1 MATTVKKEALRL
13 IESQPENATWEQLSY
28 VLYVRAEIEAGLR
41 SRDEEPMISNN
52 EIRAKYGL
60 KPLP

>member
-1 MATTVKKEALRL
+1 MATTVKDEAHKL
-13 IESQPENATWEQLSY
+13 IESLPDDATWEDFKY
-28 VLYVRAEIEAGLR
+28 AMYVRAEIEAGLR
-41 SRDEEPMISNN
+41 SRDEAPMISNN

>member
-1 MATTVKKEALRL
+1 MATTVKDEAHKL
-13 IESQPENATWEQLSY
+13 IESLPDDATWEDFKY
-28 VLYVRAEIEAGLR
+28 AMYVRAEIEAGLR